1 MNTLEKQNSPPR
13 SAILRNFQN
22 QEYQFTIPKSQKR
35 LAEKSAVGAEEQAIA
50 KRFKFYANAIK
61 KTCLEVFLNER
72 QL

>member
-35 LAEKSAVGAEEQAIA
+35 LAEKSAVGEEHAIA
-50 KRFKFYANAIK
+50 KRFTFYANAIK